1 MEQQSLNHLEQLY
14 QSQIS
19 LLQNLEN
26 TLDREKVALDD
37 EEMYFFY
44 ELSDH
49 KQQQVVELETL
60 KRKEKEICADM
71 RAFRAPDLTM
81 ALSKLDPSGQL
92 STLFEKKV
100 SLTKRCTKMNLKNG
114 LKLNSMNWLTTA

>member
-1 MEQQSLNHLEQLY
+1 MEQQSVNHLEALY

-26 TLDREKVALDD
+26 TLDREKVALDE

-49 KQQQVVELETL
+49 KQQQVVELEML

-71 RAFRAPDLTM
+71 RALRAPDVAL
-81 ALSKLDPSGQL
+81 ALSRLDPSGQL
-92 STLFEKKV
+92 TTLFEKKV
-100 SLTKRCTKMNLKNG
+100 SLTKRCTRMNLTNG
-114 LKLNSMNWLTTA
+114 LKLNSMQWLTTA

>member
-1 MEQQSLNHLEQLY
+1 MEQQSVNHLEALY

-26 TLDREKVALDD
+26 TLDREKVALDE

-71 RAFRAPDLTM
+71 RSLRAPDVAL
-81 ALSKLDPSGQL
+81 ALSRLDPSGQL
-92 STLFEKKV
+92 TTLFEKKV
-100 SLTKRCTKMNLKNG
+100 SLTKRCTRMNLTNG
-114 LKLNSMNWLTTA
+114 LKLNSMQWLTTA